1 MEMLIP
7 LIAFVIGTVLGI
19 VIMFFVTRQNEGK
32 RQENEKILIESL
44 KNKFGSMSLDALE
57 KSNKQF
63 LTLAEQ
69 RFKLQT
75 QAHTSELAGKKT
87 LIDSQLQNMNFELGK
102 VTNLVK
108 EFEEKRSEKL
118 GALSNELDRL
128 TKTSTLLQQAL
139 ADNRARGQWGERIAE
154 DILRLSG
161 FVEGINY
168 IKQTSIEIDGK
179 KTRPDFTFN
188 LPNSMTVNMD
198 CKFPLDNYLQYL
210 EVEAQTDKDTYRK
223 KFLSDIRG
231 RVKEIGKR
239 NYITPEQNT
248 VDCVLIFIPNEQI
261 YRFIHEEDSS
271 IIDEALK
278 EQVII
283 CSPITL
289 YIVLA
294 VIRQSVE
301 NFKLEQSSKEILKLL
316 TEFKKQW
323 EQYTKK
329 MGIIGSTLD
338 KAREAY
344 DELVGTRTK
353 ALEKPINKI
362 ETLRLANGIKDED
375 ILELVEA

>member
-210 EVEAQTDKDTYRK
+210 EVEAQTDKKKKKK

>member
-1 MEMLIP
+1 MEMFIP
-7 LIAFVIGTVLGI
+7 LLAFVIGTVFGI
-19 VIMFFVTRQNEGK
+19 LIMFFVTRQNEGK
-32 RQENEKILIESL
+32 RQENEKFLLEFM
-44 KNKFGSMSLDALE
+44 KNKFGSMSLDALK
-57 KSNKQF
+57 KSNEQF
-63 LTLAEQ
+63 LVLAEQ

-75 QAHTSELAGKKT
+75 QAHTSELGGQKT

-168 IKQTSIEIDGK
+168 TKQTSIEIDGK

-198 CKFPLDNYLQYL
+198 CKFPLDNYLQFL
-210 EVEAQTDKDTYRK
+210 EVEAQVDKDAYRK
-223 KFLSDIRG
+223 KFLSDIRS

-362 ETLRLANGIKDED
+362 ETLRLANGIKDEEV
-375 ILELVEA
+375 LELLEA

>member
-1 MEMLIP
+1 MEMFIP
-7 LIAFVIGTVLGI
+7 FIAFVVGTVLGI
-19 VIMFFVTRQNEGK
+19 LIMFFVTRQNEGK
-32 RQENEKILIESL
+32 RQQNEKMLVEFMKS
-44 KNKFGSMSLDALE
+44 KFGSMSLDALN
-57 KSNKQF
+57 KSNEHF

-75 QAHTSELAGKKT
+75 QTHSSELTGKKT
-87 LIDSQLQNMNFELGK
+87 LIDSQLQNMNSELGK
-102 VTNLVK
+102 VTSLVK

-118 GALSNELDRL
+118 GALSSELDRL
-128 TKTSTLLQQAL
+128 SKTSTLLQQAL

-168 IKQTSIEIDGK
+168 TKQTSIEIDGK

-198 CKFPLDNYLQYL
+198 CKFPLDNYLKFL
-210 EVEAQTDKDTYRK
+210 EVEAQADKVTYRK
-223 KFLSDIRG
+223 NFLSDIRG

-316 TEFKKQW
+316 NEFKKQW

-353 ALEKPINKI
+353 ALERPINKI

-375 ILELVEA
+375 VLELIEA